1 MIAVRGIEAATG
13 LRPDGGEIS
22 GMITGVRI
30 ITGER
35 ILYTHAFRGIDM

>member
-22 GMITGVRI
+22 GMIPGVRI

-35 ILYTHAFRGIDM
+35 ILSTYAFRGVDV